1 MGRVVQW
8 AWLIAAAAVPLAQ
21 AQPYPWQNTSLDVQ
35 QRVSNLVR
43 AHVPCCARRP
53 EYYLSLVFV
62 GDNLAF
68 LAKGSYHNT
77 GRLCSP
83 CLGPPWPCRFLCS
96 QSRRRCL
103 CLVRAALPSPGW
115 GCLRTRGPERWA
127 FFSCPQGS
135 SRYLILPIARGM
147 TSCFNAP
154 CGPHCC
160 VPCARQC
167 ERGDA
172 NGPIGMSFPSG
183 VALGSTF
190 NASLVTQV
198 AYATAVEVRGDAN
211 TYGGGASW

>member
-1 MGRVVQW
+1 MQW
-8 AWLIAAAAVPLAQ
+8 AWLIAAAAVPVAQ

-43 AHVPCCARRP
+43 AHVPCCAQTPISGSFPFLFCRRF
-53 EYYLSLVFV
+53 SH
-62 GDNLAF
+62 
-68 LAKGSYHNT
+68 SYHNT

-83 CLGPPWPCRFLCS
+83 CLAPPWPCRFLFS

-127 FFSCPQGS
+127 FFSYPQ
-135 SRYLILPIARGM
+135 LDHKEAV
-147 TSCFNAP
+147 
-154 CGPHCC
+154 PHSTHRTGQMMFQPLDPRCC
-160 VPCARQC
+160 APCARQC
-167 ERGDA
+167 ERGDGD
-172 NGPIGMSFPSG
+172 GPIGMSFPSG